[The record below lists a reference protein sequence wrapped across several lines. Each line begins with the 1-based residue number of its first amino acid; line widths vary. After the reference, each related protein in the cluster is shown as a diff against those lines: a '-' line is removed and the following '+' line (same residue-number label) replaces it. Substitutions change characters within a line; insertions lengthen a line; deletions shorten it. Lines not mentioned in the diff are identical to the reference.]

1 MKVLKTPEFMSIKV
15 KWTKQVQCPMCGALL
30 EYTNLDVKKQL
41 VGPNEIGNVLIC
53 GHCNKWFEITE

>member
-1 MKVLKTPEFMSIKV
+1 MKVLKTPEEMAPKIM
-15 KWTKQVQCPMCGALL
+15 WTKTIVCRNCGALL

>member
-30 EYTNLDVKKQL
+30 EYTNLDVKQQQGKYND
-41 VGPNEIGNVLIC
+41 VDDVIVC
-53 GHCNKWFEITE
+53 GHCHKWFCV

>member
-30 EYTNLDVKKQL
+30 EYTNLDVKQQQGKYNDIDD
-41 VGPNEIGNVLIC
+41 VIVC
-53 GHCNKWFEITE
+53 GYCHKWFCI